1 MKPYKKNFL
10 KQNQETAK
18 EEELP
23 SGKPSAEY
31 VINQAIIWIVIVFLA
46 IMIVKKFF

>member
-18 EEELP
+18 EELP

-31 VINQAIIWIVIVFLA
+31 VINQAIIWIVIVFLS